1 MLAKRPRSGM
11 MGQLVPSMAPPPA
24 AQKSQRRRDRLLRLL
39 GGLTLLAPLGGCTLG
54 RELPNIV
61 YVAIGANKDQ
71 LINAE
76 LKQALQD
83 QLMKVGARYRQ
94 IHPDTHFQYGI
105 YPEDQMVEVMRR
117 RSWSG
122 LAPDLVLVNGDT
134 ALRLRQAGLVDP
146 FPILKDQLAIFNEE
160 ELRRLRSPD
169 GRLAGLPV
177 LVQTQLS
184 CFNRQRLSEPPATLQ
199 ELLNASANGHPMG
212 LSLDLYYLFWIV
224 GSTGALPAIDRAV
237 LGQPLNPAERQALTG
252 WLAWLQ
258 NASNQQRVTFFP
270 DQPTAEAEF
279 KAGRLDWIP
288 CRSTVLP
295 QLRLVMGSALGV
307 APLPDGEG
315 HRASPLNRLRV
326 LALGRSSSAAGRR
339 RALAFSAY
347 YLYAFA
353 VVRGAAATSQAV
365 GAWALA
371 VLLHLACLRPLATAA
386 LLAVQMHPLAAAPI
400 LRPSI
405 CGANKACRF
414 QPIACPFRVEENAPV
429 EFPIANRERKRF
441 FCQTSEPVD
450 GPMPLRHVG
459 AVRG

>member
-76 LKQALQD
+76 LKQALQE

-94 IHPDTHFQYGI
+94 IHPDTHFQFGV

-117 RSWSG
+117 RSRSG
-122 LAPDLVLVNGDT
+122 LVPDLLIVNGDT

-146 FPILKDQLAIFNEE
+146 FPIRKDQLAIFNDE

-224 GSTGALPAIDRAV
+224 GSTGSLPAIDRAV
-237 LGQPLNPAERQALTG
+237 LGQQLNPADRQAMTD

-279 KAGRLDWIP
+279 KAGRIDWIP

-295 QLRLVMGSALGV
+295 QLRRVMGSALGV

-315 HRASPLNRLRV
+315 HRASPINRLRV

-339 RALAFSAY
+339 RALNFSFY
-347 YLYAFA
+347 SVNPLTQ
-353 VVRGAAATSQAV
+353 RTLTLGSQT
-365 GAWALA
+365 
-371 VLLHLACLRPLATAA
+371 VLP
-386 LLAVQMHPLAAAPI
+386 
-400 LRPSI
+400 
-405 CGANKACRF
+405 
-414 QPIACPFRVEENAPV
+414 
-429 EFPIANRERKRF
+429 ANRFVTVPVQSSQVLSAMVAASNQGLQANSLVTLVHTNDPRIPRL
-441 FCQTSEPVD
+441 QTLLTELVFGESSPEDASTELVQILQARP
-450 GPMPLRHVG
+450 
-459 AVRG
+459 

>member
-76 LKQALQD
+76 LKQALQE

-94 IHPDTHFQYGI
+94 IHPDTHFQFGV

-117 RSWSG
+117 RSRSG
-122 LAPDLVLVNGDT
+122 LVPDLLIVNGDT

-146 FPILKDQLAIFNEE
+146 FPIRKDQLAIFNDE

-224 GSTGALPAIDRAV
+224 GSTGSLPAIDRAV
-237 LGQPLNPAERQALTG
+237 LGQPLNPADRQAMTD

-279 KAGRLDWIP
+279 KAGRIDWIP
-288 CRSTVLP
+288 CSSTVLP
-295 QLRLVMGSALGV
+295 QLRRVMGSALGV

-315 HRASPLNRLRV
+315 HRASPINRLRV

-339 RALAFSAY
+339 RALTFSFY
-347 YLYAFA
+347 SVNPLTQ
-353 VVRGAAATSQAV
+353 RTLTLGSQT
-365 GAWALA
+365 
-371 VLLHLACLRPLATAA
+371 VLPANRFVTVP
-386 LLAVQMHPLAAAPI
+386 VQSSQVLAAMVAASNQGLQANSLVTLVHTNDPRIPRLQTLLTELVFGESSPEDASTELVQI
-400 LRPSI
+400 LQARP
-405 CGANKACRF
+405 
-414 QPIACPFRVEENAPV
+414 
-429 EFPIANRERKRF
+429 
-441 FCQTSEPVD
+441 
-450 GPMPLRHVG
+450 
-459 AVRG
+459 

>member
-76 LKQALQD
+76 LKQALQE

-94 IHPDTHFQYGI
+94 IHPDTHFQFGV

-117 RSWSG
+117 RSRSG
-122 LAPDLVLVNGDT
+122 LVPDLLIVNGDT

-146 FPILKDQLAIFNEE
+146 FPIRKDQLAIFNDE

-237 LGQPLNPAERQALTG
+237 LGQPLNPADRQALTG

-279 KAGRLDWIP
+279 KAGRIDWIP
-288 CRSTVLP
+288 CSSTVLP
-295 QLRLVMGSALGV
+295 QLRRVMGSALGV

-315 HRASPLNRLRV
+315 HRASPINRLRV

-339 RALAFSAY
+339 RALTFSFY
-347 YLYAFA
+347 SVNPLTQ
-353 VVRGAAATSQAV
+353 RTLTLGSQT
-365 GAWALA
+365 
-371 VLLHLACLRPLATAA
+371 VLPANRFVTVP
-386 LLAVQMHPLAAAPI
+386 VQSSQVLAAMVAASNQGLQANSLVTLVHTNDPRIPRLQTLLTELVFGESSPEDASTELVQI
-400 LRPSI
+400 LQARP
-405 CGANKACRF
+405 
-414 QPIACPFRVEENAPV
+414 
-429 EFPIANRERKRF
+429 
-441 FCQTSEPVD
+441 
-450 GPMPLRHVG
+450 
-459 AVRG
+459 

>member
-76 LKQALQD
+76 LKQALQE

-94 IHPDTHFQYGI
+94 IHPDTHFQFGV

-117 RSWSG
+117 RSRSG
-122 LAPDLVLVNGDT
+122 LVPDLLIVNGDT

-146 FPILKDQLAIFNEE
+146 FPIRKDQLAIFNDE

-224 GSTGALPAIDRAV
+224 GSTGSLPAIDRAV
-237 LGQPLNPAERQALTG
+237 LGQQLNPADRQAMTD

-279 KAGRLDWIP
+279 KAGRIDWIP

-295 QLRLVMGSALGV
+295 QLRRVMGSALGV

-315 HRASPLNRLRV
+315 HRASPINRLRV

-339 RALAFSAY
+339 RALTFSFY
-347 YLYAFA
+347 SVNPLTQ
-353 VVRGAAATSQAV
+353 RTLTLGSQT
-365 GAWALA
+365 
-371 VLLHLACLRPLATAA
+371 VLPANRFVTVP
-386 LLAVQMHPLAAAPI
+386 VQSSQVLAAMVAASNQGLQANSLVTLVHTNDPRIPRLQTLLTELVFGESSPEDASTELVQI
-400 LRPSI
+400 LQARP
-405 CGANKACRF
+405 
-414 QPIACPFRVEENAPV
+414 
-429 EFPIANRERKRF
+429 
-441 FCQTSEPVD
+441 
-450 GPMPLRHVG
+450 
-459 AVRG
+459 

>member
-76 LKQALQD
+76 LKQALQE

-94 IHPDTHFQYGI
+94 IHPDTHFQFGV

-117 RSWSG
+117 RSRSG
-122 LAPDLVLVNGDT
+122 LVPDLLIVNGDT

-146 FPILKDQLAIFNEE
+146 FPIHKDQLAIFNDE

-224 GSTGALPAIDRAV
+224 GSTGSLPAIDRAV
-237 LGQPLNPAERQALTG
+237 LGQQLNPADRQAMTD

-279 KAGRLDWIP
+279 KAGRIDWIP
-288 CRSTVLP
+288 CSSTVLP
-295 QLRLVMGSALGV
+295 QLRRVMGSALGV

-315 HRASPLNRLRV
+315 HRASPINRLRV

-339 RALAFSAY
+339 RALTFSFY
-347 YLYAFA
+347 SVNPLTQ
-353 VVRGAAATSQAV
+353 RTLTLGSQT
-365 GAWALA
+365 
-371 VLLHLACLRPLATAA
+371 VLPANRFVTVP
-386 LLAVQMHPLAAAPI
+386 VQSSQVLAAMVAASNQGLQANSLVTLVHTNDPRIPRLQTLLTELVFGESSPEDASTELVQI
-400 LRPSI
+400 LQARP
-405 CGANKACRF
+405 
-414 QPIACPFRVEENAPV
+414 
-429 EFPIANRERKRF
+429 
-441 FCQTSEPVD
+441 
-450 GPMPLRHVG
+450 
-459 AVRG
+459 

>member
-1 MLAKRPRSGM
+1 
-11 MGQLVPSMAPPPA
+11 MAPPPA
-24 AQKSQRRRDRLLRLL
+24 AQKSQHRRDRLLRLL
-39 GGLTLLAPLGGCTLG
+39 GGLALLAPLGGCTLG
-54 RELPNIV
+54 RELPNVV

-71 LINAE
+71 IINAE
-76 LKQALQD
+76 LKQAFQD
-83 QLMKVGARYRQ
+83 QLVKVGARFRQ
-94 IHPDTHFQYGI
+94 IHPDTHFQFGV

-117 RSWSG
+117 RSRSG
-122 LAPDLVLVNGDT
+122 LAPDLLMVNGDT

-146 FPILKDQLAIFNEE
+146 FPIRKDQLAIFNNE

-169 GRLAGLPV
+169 GGLAGLPV

-184 CFNRQRLSEPPATLQ
+184 CFNRRRLSEPPATLQ

-295 QLRLVMGSALGV
+295 QLRRVMGSALGV
-307 APLPDGEG
+307 APLPGGEG
-315 HRASPLNRLRV
+315 HRASPVNRLRV

-339 RALAFSAY
+339 RALAFSFYSVNPLTQRTLTLGSQTA
-347 YLYAFA
+347 LPANRFVTVPVQSSQVLA
-353 VVRGAAATSQAV
+353 AMVAAANQGLQANSLV
-365 GAWALA
+365 TLVHTNDPRIPSVQNLLTQLVFGEASPEGASTELIEILQA
-371 VLLHLACLRPLATAA
+371 RP
-386 LLAVQMHPLAAAPI
+386 
-400 LRPSI
+400 
-405 CGANKACRF
+405 
-414 QPIACPFRVEENAPV
+414 
-429 EFPIANRERKRF
+429 
-441 FCQTSEPVD
+441 
-450 GPMPLRHVG
+450 
-459 AVRG
+459 

>member
-94 IHPDTHFQYGI
+94 IHPDTHFQFGV

-117 RSWSG
+117 RSRSG
-122 LAPDLVLVNGDT
+122 LVPDLLIVNGDT

-146 FPILKDQLAIFNEE
+146 FPIRKDQLAIFNDE

-224 GSTGALPAIDRAV
+224 GSTGSLPAIDRAV
-237 LGQPLNPAERQALTG
+237 LGQQLNPADRQAMTD

-279 KAGRLDWIP
+279 KAGRIDWIP

-295 QLRLVMGSALGV
+295 QLRRVMGSALGV

-315 HRASPLNRLRV
+315 HRASPINRLRV

-339 RALAFSAY
+339 RALTFSFY
-347 YLYAFA
+347 SVNPLTQ
-353 VVRGAAATSQAV
+353 RTLTLGSQT
-365 GAWALA
+365 
-371 VLLHLACLRPLATAA
+371 VLPANRFVTVP
-386 LLAVQMHPLAAAPI
+386 VQSSQVLAAMVAASNQGLQANSLVTLVHTNDPRIPRLQTLLTELVFGESSPEDASTELVQI
-400 LRPSI
+400 LQARP
-405 CGANKACRF
+405 
-414 QPIACPFRVEENAPV
+414 
-429 EFPIANRERKRF
+429 
-441 FCQTSEPVD
+441 
-450 GPMPLRHVG
+450 
-459 AVRG
+459 

>member
-94 IHPDTHFQYGI
+94 IHPDTHFQFGV

-117 RSWSG
+117 RSRSG
-122 LAPDLVLVNGDT
+122 LVPDLLIVNGDT

-146 FPILKDQLAIFNEE
+146 FPIRKDQLAIFNDE

-224 GSTGALPAIDRAV
+224 GSTGSLPAIDRAV
-237 LGQPLNPAERQALTG
+237 LGQPLNPADRQAMTD

-279 KAGRLDWIP
+279 KAGRIDWIP
-288 CRSTVLP
+288 CSSTVLP
-295 QLRLVMGSALGV
+295 QLRRVMGSALGV

-315 HRASPLNRLRV
+315 HRASPINRLRV

-339 RALAFSAY
+339 RALTFSFY
-347 YLYAFA
+347 SVNPLTQ
-353 VVRGAAATSQAV
+353 RTLTLGSQT
-365 GAWALA
+365 
-371 VLLHLACLRPLATAA
+371 VLPANRFVTVP
-386 LLAVQMHPLAAAPI
+386 VQSSQVLAAMVAASNQGLQANSLVTLVHTNDPRIPRLQTLLTELVFGESSPEDASTELVQI
-400 LRPSI
+400 LQARP
-405 CGANKACRF
+405 
-414 QPIACPFRVEENAPV
+414 
-429 EFPIANRERKRF
+429 
-441 FCQTSEPVD
+441 
-450 GPMPLRHVG
+450 
-459 AVRG
+459 

>member
-11 MGQLVPSMAPPPA
+11 MEELVPSMAPPPA
-24 AQKSQRRRDRLLRLL
+24 AQKSQRRRDRLFRLL
-39 GGLTLLAPLGGCTLG
+39 GGLALLAPLGGCTLG
-54 RELPNIV
+54 RELPNVV

-71 LINAE
+71 LINTE
-76 LKQALQD
+76 LKEEFQQ
-83 QLMKVGARYRQ
+83 QLVKVGPRFRQ
-94 IHPDTHFQYGI
+94 IHPDTHFQFGV
-105 YPEDQMVEVMRR
+105 YPEDEMVEVMRR
-117 RSWSG
+117 RSRSG
-122 LAPDLVLVNGDT
+122 LAPDLLMVNGDT

-146 FPILKDQLAIFNEE
+146 FPIRKDQLAIFNEE
-160 ELRRLRSPD
+160 ELRRLRSAD

-237 LGQPLNPAERQALTG
+237 LGQPLNPAERKALTG
-252 WLAWLQ
+252 WMAWLQ

-295 QLRLVMGSALGV
+295 QLRRVMGSALGV

-315 HRASPLNRLRV
+315 HRASPINRLRV

-339 RALAFSAY
+339 RALAFSFYSVNPLTQRTLTLGSQTVLPANRFVTVPVQSSQV
-347 YLYAFA
+347 LAA
-353 VVRGAAATSQAV
+353 MVAAANQGLQANSLV
-365 GAWALA
+365 TLVHTNDPRIPRLQTLLTQLVFGESSPEGASTELIRILQA
-371 VLLHLACLRPLATAA
+371 RP
-386 LLAVQMHPLAAAPI
+386 
-400 LRPSI
+400 
-405 CGANKACRF
+405 
-414 QPIACPFRVEENAPV
+414 
-429 EFPIANRERKRF
+429 
-441 FCQTSEPVD
+441 
-450 GPMPLRHVG
+450 
-459 AVRG
+459 

>member
-1 MLAKRPRSGM
+1 

-24 AQKSQRRRDRLLRLL
+24 AKKSLRRRDRLLRLL
-39 GGLTLLAPLGGCTLG
+39 GGLALLAPVGGCTLG
-54 RELPNIV
+54 RELPNVV

-71 LINAE
+71 IINAE
-76 LKQALQD
+76 LKQAFQD
-83 QLMKVGARYRQ
+83 QLMKVGARFRQ
-94 IHPDTHFQYGI
+94 IHPDTRFQFGV

-117 RSWSG
+117 RSRSG
-122 LAPDLVLVNGDT
+122 LAPDLLLVNGDT

-146 FPILKDQLAIFNEE
+146 FPVRKDQLAIFNET

-199 ELLNASANGHPMG
+199 ELLNATANGHPMG

-295 QLRLVMGSALGV
+295 QLRRVMGSALGV

-315 HRASPLNRLRV
+315 HQASPINRLRV

-339 RALAFSAY
+339 RALAFSY
-347 YLYAFA
+347 YSVNPLTQRTLTLGSQTVLPANRFVTVPVQSSQVLA
-353 VVRGAAATSQAV
+353 AMVAAANQGLQANSLV
-365 GAWALA
+365 TL
-371 VLLHLACLRPLATAA
+371 VHTNDPRLPRLQSLLTELVFGESSPEDASTELVQILQARP
-386 LLAVQMHPLAAAPI
+386 
-400 LRPSI
+400 
-405 CGANKACRF
+405 
-414 QPIACPFRVEENAPV
+414 
-429 EFPIANRERKRF
+429 
-441 FCQTSEPVD
+441 
-450 GPMPLRHVG
+450 
-459 AVRG
+459 

>member
-24 AQKSQRRRDRLLRLL
+24 AQKSQRRRDRLLSLL
-39 GGLTLLAPLGGCTLG
+39 GGLALLAPLGGCTTG
-54 RELPNIV
+54 RQWPNVV

-71 LINAE
+71 LITAE
-76 LKQALQD
+76 LKRAFQD
-83 QLMKVGARYRQ
+83 QLMKVGARFRQ
-94 IHPDTHFQYGI
+94 IHPDTHFQFGI
-105 YPEDQMVEVMRR
+105 YPEDEMVEVMRR
-117 RSWSG
+117 RSRSG
-122 LAPDLVLVNGDT
+122 LAPDLLLVNGDT

-146 FPILKDQLAIFNEE
+146 FPVRKDQLAIFNEE
-160 ELRRLRSPD
+160 EVRRLRSPD
-169 GRLAGLPV
+169 GQLAGLPL

-237 LGQPLNPAERQALTG
+237 LGQPLNPTERKALTG

-279 KAGRLDWIP
+279 KAGRIDWIP
-288 CRSTVLP
+288 CSSTVLP
-295 QLRLVMGSALGV
+295 QLRRVMGSALGV

-315 HRASPLNRLRV
+315 HRASPINRLRV

-339 RALAFSAY
+339 RALTFSFY
-347 YLYAFA
+347 SVNPLTQ
-353 VVRGAAATSQAV
+353 RTLTLGSQT
-365 GAWALA
+365 
-371 VLLHLACLRPLATAA
+371 VLPANRFVTVP
-386 LLAVQMHPLAAAPI
+386 VQSSQVLAAMVAASNQGLQANSLVTLVHTNDPRIPRLQTLLTELVFGESSPEDASTELVQI
-400 LRPSI
+400 LQARP
-405 CGANKACRF
+405 
-414 QPIACPFRVEENAPV
+414 
-429 EFPIANRERKRF
+429 
-441 FCQTSEPVD
+441 
-450 GPMPLRHVG
+450 
-459 AVRG
+459 

>member
-1 MLAKRPRSGM
+1 
-11 MGQLVPSMAPPPA
+11 MAPPPA

-76 LKQALQD
+76 LKQALQE
-83 QLMKVGARYRQ
+83 QLMKVGARFRQ
-94 IHPDTHFQYGI
+94 IHPDTHFQFGV

-117 RSWSG
+117 RSRSG
-122 LAPDLVLVNGDT
+122 LVPDLLIVNGDT

-146 FPILKDQLAIFNEE
+146 FPIRKDQLAIFNDE

-224 GSTGALPAIDRAV
+224 GSTGSLPAIDRAV
-237 LGQPLNPAERQALTG
+237 LGQQLNPADRQAMTD

-279 KAGRLDWIP
+279 KAGRIDWIP

-295 QLRLVMGSALGV
+295 QLRRVMGSALGV

-315 HRASPLNRLRV
+315 HRASPINRLRV

-339 RALAFSAY
+339 RALTFSFY
-347 YLYAFA
+347 SVNPLTQ
-353 VVRGAAATSQAV
+353 RTLTLGSQT
-365 GAWALA
+365 
-371 VLLHLACLRPLATAA
+371 VLPANRFVTVP
-386 LLAVQMHPLAAAPI
+386 VQSSQVLAAMVAASNQGLQANSLVTLVHTNDPRIPRLQTLLTELVFGESSPEDASTELVQI
-400 LRPSI
+400 LQARP
-405 CGANKACRF
+405 
-414 QPIACPFRVEENAPV
+414 
-429 EFPIANRERKRF
+429 
-441 FCQTSEPVD
+441 
-450 GPMPLRHVG
+450 
-459 AVRG
+459 

>member
-24 AQKSQRRRDRLLRLL
+24 AQKSQRRRDRLLRRL
-39 GGLTLLAPLGGCTLG
+39 GGLALLAPLGGCTLG
-54 RELPNIV
+54 RELPNVV

-76 LKQALQD
+76 LKQSFQD
-83 QLMKVGARYRQ
+83 QLMKVGARFRQ
-94 IHPDTHFQYGI
+94 IHPDTHFQFGI

-117 RSWSG
+117 RNRSG
-122 LAPDLVLVNGDT
+122 LAPDLLLVNGDT

-146 FPILKDQLAIFNEE
+146 FPVRKDQLAIFNEE

-169 GRLAGLPV
+169 GRLAGLPM

-258 NASNQQRVTFFP
+258 NASNQQQVTFFP

-295 QLRLVMGSALGV
+295 QLRRFMGSALGV
-307 APLPDGEG
+307 APLPNGEG
-315 HRASPLNRLRV
+315 HRASPINRLRV

-339 RALAFSAY
+339 RALAFSFYSVNPLTQRTLTLGSQTVLPANRFVTVPVQSSQV
-347 YLYAFA
+347 LAA
-353 VVRGAAATSQAV
+353 MVAAANQ
-365 GAWALA
+365 GL
-371 VLLHLACLRPLATAA
+371 
-386 LLAVQMHPLAAAPI
+386 Q
-400 LRPSI
+400 
-405 CGANKACRF
+405 
-414 QPIACPFRVEENAPV
+414 
-429 EFPIANRERKRF
+429 ANRLVSLVHTNDPRIPRM
-441 FCQTSEPVD
+441 QTLLTELVFGESSPE
-450 GPMPLRHVG
+450 G
-459 AVRG
+459 ASTKLIKILQARP

>member
-39 GGLTLLAPLGGCTLG
+39 GCLALLAPLGGCTLG
-54 RELPNIV
+54 RELPNVV

-76 LKQALQD
+76 LKQSFQD
-83 QLMKVGARYRQ
+83 QLMKVGARFRQ
-94 IHPDTHFQYGI
+94 IHPDTHFQFGI
-105 YPEDQMVEVMRR
+105 YPEDEMVAVMRR
-117 RSWSG
+117 RSRSG
-122 LAPDLVLVNGDT
+122 LAPDLLLVNGDT

-146 FPILKDQLAIFNEE
+146 FPVDKEQLAIFNEE
-160 ELRRLRSPD
+160 EVRRLRSPD
-169 GRLAGLPV
+169 GQLAGLPL

-237 LGQPLNPAERQALTG
+237 LGQPLNPADRQALTG

-295 QLRLVMGSALGV
+295 QLRQVMGSALGV
-307 APLPDGEG
+307 APLPDGDG
-315 HRASPLNRLRV
+315 HRASPVNRLRV

-339 RALAFSAY
+339 RALAFSFYSVNPLTQRTLTLGSQTVLPANRFVTVPVQSSQV
-347 YLYAFA
+347 LAA
-353 VVRGAAATSQAV
+353 MVAAANQGLQANSLV
-365 GAWALA
+365 TL
-371 VLLHLACLRPLATAA
+371 VHTNDPRIPRLQTLLTELVFGESSPEDASTELVQILQARP
-386 LLAVQMHPLAAAPI
+386 
-400 LRPSI
+400 
-405 CGANKACRF
+405 
-414 QPIACPFRVEENAPV
+414 
-429 EFPIANRERKRF
+429 
-441 FCQTSEPVD
+441 
-450 GPMPLRHVG
+450 
-459 AVRG
+459 

>member
-76 LKQALQD
+76 LKQALQE

-94 IHPDTHFQYGI
+94 IHPDTHFQFGV

-117 RSWSG
+117 RSRSG
-122 LAPDLVLVNGDT
+122 LAPDLLLVNGDT

-146 FPILKDQLAIFNEE
+146 FPVRKDQLAIFNEE
-160 ELRRLRSPD
+160 EVRRLRSPD
-169 GRLAGLPV
+169 GQLAGLPL

-224 GSTGALPAIDRAV
+224 GSTGSLPAIDRAV
-237 LGQPLNPAERQALTG
+237 LGQPLNPADRQAMTD

-295 QLRLVMGSALGV
+295 QLRRVMGSALGV

-315 HRASPLNRLRV
+315 HRASPINRLRV

-339 RALAFSAY
+339 RALTFSFY
-347 YLYAFA
+347 SVNPLTQ
-353 VVRGAAATSQAV
+353 RTLTLGSQT
-365 GAWALA
+365 
-371 VLLHLACLRPLATAA
+371 VLPANRFVTVP
-386 LLAVQMHPLAAAPI
+386 VQSSQVLAAMVAASNQGLQANSLVTLVHTNDPRIPRLQTLLTELVFGESSPEDASTELVQI
-400 LRPSI
+400 LQARP
-405 CGANKACRF
+405 
-414 QPIACPFRVEENAPV
+414 
-429 EFPIANRERKRF
+429 
-441 FCQTSEPVD
+441 
-450 GPMPLRHVG
+450 
-459 AVRG
+459 

>member
-76 LKQALQD
+76 LKQALQE

-94 IHPDTHFQYGI
+94 IHPDTHFQFGV

-117 RSWSG
+117 RSRSG
-122 LAPDLVLVNGDT
+122 LVPDLLIVNGDT

-146 FPILKDQLAIFNEE
+146 FPIRKDQLAIFNDE

-224 GSTGALPAIDRAV
+224 GSTGSLPAIDRAV

-258 NASNQQRVTFFP
+258 NASNQQRVTFVP

-295 QLRLVMGSALGV
+295 QLRRVMGSALGV

-315 HRASPLNRLRV
+315 HRASPINRLRV

-339 RALAFSAY
+339 RALTFSFY
-347 YLYAFA
+347 SVNPLTQ
-353 VVRGAAATSQAV
+353 RTLTLGSQT
-365 GAWALA
+365 
-371 VLLHLACLRPLATAA
+371 VLPANRFVTVP
-386 LLAVQMHPLAAAPI
+386 VQSSQVLAAMVAASNQGLQANSLVTLVHTNDPRIPRLQTLLTELVFGESSPEDASTELVQI
-400 LRPSI
+400 LQARP
-405 CGANKACRF
+405 
-414 QPIACPFRVEENAPV
+414 
-429 EFPIANRERKRF
+429 
-441 FCQTSEPVD
+441 
-450 GPMPLRHVG
+450 
-459 AVRG
+459 

>member
-1 MLAKRPRSGM
+1 

-24 AQKSQRRRDRLLRLL
+24 AKKSLRRRDRLLRLL
-39 GGLTLLAPLGGCTLG
+39 GGLALLAPLGGCTLG
-54 RELPNIV
+54 RELPNVV

-76 LKQALQD
+76 LKQAFQD
-83 QLMKVGARYRQ
+83 QLMKVGARFRQ
-94 IHPDTHFQYGI
+94 IHPDTRFQFGV

-117 RSWSG
+117 RSRSG
-122 LAPDLVLVNGDT
+122 LVPDLLIVNGDT

-146 FPILKDQLAIFNEE
+146 FPIRKDQLAIFNDE

-224 GSTGALPAIDRAV
+224 GSTGSLPAIDRAV
-237 LGQPLNPAERQALTG
+237 LGQQLNPADRQAMTD

-279 KAGRLDWIP
+279 KAGRIDWIP
-288 CRSTVLP
+288 CSSTVLP
-295 QLRLVMGSALGV
+295 QLRRVMGSALGV

-315 HRASPLNRLRV
+315 HRASPINRLRV

-339 RALAFSAY
+339 RALTFSFY
-347 YLYAFA
+347 SVNPLTQ
-353 VVRGAAATSQAV
+353 RTLTLGSQT
-365 GAWALA
+365 
-371 VLLHLACLRPLATAA
+371 VLPANRFVTVP
-386 LLAVQMHPLAAAPI
+386 VQSSQVLAAMVAASNQGLQANSLVTLVHTNDPRIPRLQTLLTELVFGESSPEGASTELIEI
-400 LRPSI
+400 LQARP
-405 CGANKACRF
+405 
-414 QPIACPFRVEENAPV
+414 
-429 EFPIANRERKRF
+429 
-441 FCQTSEPVD
+441 
-450 GPMPLRHVG
+450 
-459 AVRG
+459 

>member
-1 MLAKRPRSGM
+1 M

-39 GGLTLLAPLGGCTLG
+39 GGLALLAPLGGCTLG
-54 RELPNIV
+54 RELPNVV

-71 LINAE
+71 IINAE
-76 LKQALQD
+76 LKEEFQH
-83 QLMKVGARYRQ
+83 QLVKVGARFRQ
-94 IHPDTHFQYGI
+94 IHPDTHFQFGV

-117 RSWSG
+117 RSRSG
-122 LAPDLVLVNGDT
+122 LVPDLLIVNGDT

-146 FPILKDQLAIFNEE
+146 FPIRKDQLAIFNDE

-224 GSTGALPAIDRAV
+224 GSTGSLPAIDRAV
-237 LGQPLNPAERQALTG
+237 LGQQLNPADRQAMTD

-279 KAGRLDWIP
+279 KAGRIDWIP
-288 CRSTVLP
+288 CSSTVLP
-295 QLRLVMGSALGV
+295 QLRRVMGSALGV

-315 HRASPLNRLRV
+315 HRASPINRLRV

-339 RALAFSAY
+339 RALTFSFY
-347 YLYAFA
+347 SVNPLTQ
-353 VVRGAAATSQAV
+353 RTLTLGSQT
-365 GAWALA
+365 
-371 VLLHLACLRPLATAA
+371 VLPANRFVTVP
-386 LLAVQMHPLAAAPI
+386 VQSSQVLAAMVAASNQGLQANSLVTLVHTNDPRIPRLQTLLTELVFGESSPEDASTELVQI
-400 LRPSI
+400 LQARP
-405 CGANKACRF
+405 
-414 QPIACPFRVEENAPV
+414 
-429 EFPIANRERKRF
+429 
-441 FCQTSEPVD
+441 
-450 GPMPLRHVG
+450 
-459 AVRG
+459 

>member
-94 IHPDTHFQYGI
+94 IHPDTHFQFGV

-117 RSWSG
+117 RSRSG
-122 LAPDLVLVNGDT
+122 LVPDLLIVNGDT

-146 FPILKDQLAIFNEE
+146 FPIRKDQLAIFNDE

-224 GSTGALPAIDRAV
+224 GSTGSLPAIDRAV
-237 LGQPLNPAERQALTG
+237 LGQPLNPADRQAMTD

-295 QLRLVMGSALGV
+295 QLRRVMGSALGV

-315 HRASPLNRLRV
+315 HRASPINRLRV

-339 RALAFSAY
+339 RALTFSFY
-347 YLYAFA
+347 SVNPLTQ
-353 VVRGAAATSQAV
+353 RTLTLGSQT
-365 GAWALA
+365 
-371 VLLHLACLRPLATAA
+371 VLPANRFVTVP
-386 LLAVQMHPLAAAPI
+386 VQSSQVLAAMVAASNQGLQANSLVTLVHTNDPRIPRLQTLLTELVFGESSPEDASTELVQI
-400 LRPSI
+400 LQARP
-405 CGANKACRF
+405 
-414 QPIACPFRVEENAPV
+414 
-429 EFPIANRERKRF
+429 
-441 FCQTSEPVD
+441 
-450 GPMPLRHVG
+450 
-459 AVRG
+459 

>member
-1 MLAKRPRSGM
+1 M
-11 MGQLVPSMAPPPA
+11 MGQLVPSMAPPA
-24 AQKSQRRRDRLLRLL
+24 AAKKSLRRRDRLLRLL
-39 GGLTLLAPLGGCTLG
+39 GGLALLAPLGGCTLG
-54 RELPNIV
+54 RELPNVV

-71 LINAE
+71 IINAE
-76 LKQALQD
+76 LKQAFQD
-83 QLMKVGARYRQ
+83 QLMKVGARFRQ
-94 IHPDTHFQYGI
+94 IHPDTRFQFGV

-117 RSWSG
+117 RSRSG
-122 LAPDLVLVNGDT
+122 LAPDLLLVNGDT

-146 FPILKDQLAIFNEE
+146 FPIRKDQLAIFNET

-199 ELLNASANGHPMG
+199 ELLNATANGHPMG

-295 QLRLVMGSALGV
+295 QLRRVMGSALGV

-315 HRASPLNRLRV
+315 HQASPINRLRV

-339 RALAFSAY
+339 RALAFSY
-347 YLYAFA
+347 YSVNPLTQRTLTLGSQTVLPANRFVTVPVQSSQVLA
-353 VVRGAAATSQAV
+353 AMVAAANQGLQANSLV
-365 GAWALA
+365 TLVHTNDPRLPRLQSLLTELVFGESSPEGASTELIEILQA
-371 VLLHLACLRPLATAA
+371 RP
-386 LLAVQMHPLAAAPI
+386 
-400 LRPSI
+400 
-405 CGANKACRF
+405 
-414 QPIACPFRVEENAPV
+414 
-429 EFPIANRERKRF
+429 
-441 FCQTSEPVD
+441 
-450 GPMPLRHVG
+450 
-459 AVRG
+459 

>member
-76 LKQALQD
+76 LKQALQE

-94 IHPDTHFQYGI
+94 IHPDTHFQFGV

-117 RSWSG
+117 RSRSG
-122 LAPDLVLVNGDT
+122 LVPDLLIVNGDT

-146 FPILKDQLAIFNEE
+146 FPIRKDQLAIFNDE

-224 GSTGALPAIDRAV
+224 GSTGSLPAIDRAV
-237 LGQPLNPAERQALTG
+237 LGQQLNPADRQAMTD

-295 QLRLVMGSALGV
+295 QLRRVMGSALGV

-315 HRASPLNRLRV
+315 HRASPINRLRV

-339 RALAFSAY
+339 RALTFSFY
-347 YLYAFA
+347 SVNPLTQ
-353 VVRGAAATSQAV
+353 RTLTLGSQT
-365 GAWALA
+365 
-371 VLLHLACLRPLATAA
+371 VLPANRFVTVP
-386 LLAVQMHPLAAAPI
+386 VQSSQVLAAMVAASNQGLQANSLVTLVHTNDPRIPRLQTLLTELVFGESSPEDASTELVQI
-400 LRPSI
+400 LQARP
-405 CGANKACRF
+405 
-414 QPIACPFRVEENAPV
+414 
-429 EFPIANRERKRF
+429 
-441 FCQTSEPVD
+441 
-450 GPMPLRHVG
+450 
-459 AVRG
+459 